1 LECGVVVAAKYGEVA
16 EEPRFWVHTR
26 TVTRRS
32 LLLAAALITLAACS
46 GGIDET
52 ASGSAGSFVNDIA
65 AAAAAVDEALG
76 APQEFF
82 EITATPRLTNV
93 FVAIDGGTAA
103 LPYVYLDG
111 ELQEPAPRIDGAV
124 GQTFTADAIDFDEAA
139 VLVGVENDLPTAT
152 IDAFS
157 VEGGPGGF
165 VRYVVSARSEQGGVL
180 DIVVAPSGAVIE
192 VALL

>member
-1 LECGVVVAAKYGEVA
+1 M
-16 EEPRFWVHTR
+16 
-26 TVTRRS
+26 TRRL
-32 LLLAAALITLAACS
+32 LLLAASLIVLASCS
-46 GGIDET
+46 GGSDEPT
-52 ASGSAGSFVNDIA
+52 SGGGGSFVSDIA
-65 AAAAAVDEALG
+65 AAAAAVDAVLG
-76 APQEFF
+76 GAQEFF
-82 EITATPRLTNV
+82 EITATPQLTNV

-103 LPYVYLDG
+103 VPYIYLDG
-111 ELQEPAPRIDGAV
+111 ELQEPAPRIDGAA
-124 GQTFTADAIDFDEAA
+124 GQTFTADAIDFDEAT

-165 VRYVVSARSEQGGVL
+165 VRYVVSARSAQGGVL